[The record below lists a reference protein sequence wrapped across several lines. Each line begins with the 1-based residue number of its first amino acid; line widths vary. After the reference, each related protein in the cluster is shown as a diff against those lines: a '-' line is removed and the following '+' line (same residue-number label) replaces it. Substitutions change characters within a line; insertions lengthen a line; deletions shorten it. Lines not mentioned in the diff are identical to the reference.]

1 MHTTPWAGRGEDM
14 KIAVIGSTGRSG
26 RLILSEAARRGHE
39 VTAFARSAAAL
50 DDTAGTLDIVE
61 GDGRDRAALE
71 RAVAGQ
77 HAVIMVVSGRDVV
90 DVARK
95 LTESMEV
102 VGVSRL
108 VSTSAYGM
116 VAKRPYVLASLVR
129 GIFRTTFA
137 DQLAAD
143 RVIEGS
149 GLDWTILRATRLT
162 NRTGRRSARLSTDL
176 FTSGPYSLSRVAF
189 ANALLDVA
197 ENQFHSHE
205 ILNITG

>member
-1 MHTTPWAGRGEDM
+1 MHTPLWAWRDENM
-14 KIAVIGSTGRSG
+14 KIAVIGSTGRTG

-50 DDTAGTLDIVE
+50 DDAAGTLDIVE

-71 RAVAGQ
+71 RAVAGR

-129 GIFRTTFA
+129 RIFRTTFA

-176 FTSGPYSLSRVAF
+176 FTSGPYSLPRVAF

-197 ENQFHSHE
+197 ENQSHSHE

>member
-1 MHTTPWAGRGEDM
+1 M

-39 VTAFARSAAAL
+39 VTAFARIAAAL
-50 DDTAGTLDIVE
+50 DAAAGRLDIVE

-95 LTESMEV
+95 LTESMKV

-129 GIFRTTFA
+129 RIFRTTFA

-176 FTSGPYSLSRVAF
+176 FTSGPYSLPRVAF

-197 ENQFHSHE
+197 EKQSHSHE